1 MATLLSRIRGL
12 IVAQAHHAVDQA
24 ENPQL
29 MSHQLVRDLSTEL
42 AAANRGLVAAL
53 GAERQ
58 LQRSR
63 ERMAQEAADWDRT
76 AETLL
81 RKGEEGLT
89 REALERA
96 VALRQG
102 VEALA
107 QLLRRAAATVARLR
121 SQVGRLRAELG
132 RVRQRVAVIDVQQA
146 AARALHSA
154 GQAGDAYGRALDRA
168 QELERYEQ
176 QAETVDCEAEAAGDL
191 LDEQDRLERSVAKL
205 GADAAVDEA
214 LAALR
219 RKIAAGETPAA
230 GAAQVTSVEINTV
243 EKDS

>member
-12 IVAQAHHAVDQA
+12 VAAQAHRAVDRA

-29 MSHQLVRDLSTEL
+29 MSHQLVRDLTTEL
-42 AAANRGLVAAL
+42 ANANRGLVAAM

-58 LQRSR
+58 LRRSR
-63 ERMAQEAADWDRT
+63 ERMEQEAADWERN

-81 RKGEEGLT
+81 RKNEEGLT

-107 QLLRRAAATVARLR
+107 QPLQRAAGAVERLR
-121 SQVGRLRAELG
+121 GQVGRLRAELG
-132 RVRQRVAVIDVQQA
+132 RVRQRVAVIDVHQA
-146 AARALHSA
+146 AALALRRAGHA
-154 GQAGDAYGRALDRA
+154 DDAYTRALDRA
-168 QELERYEQ
+168 QELERYERN
-176 QAETVDCEAEAAGDL
+176 AESTDCAAEAAGEL
-191 LDEQDRLERSVAKL
+191 LDEQDRLERSVARL
-205 GADAAVDEA
+205 SADAAVDEA

-219 RKIAAGETPAA
+219 RRLAAGQGPAA
-230 GAAQVTSVEINTV
+230 EVTTV
-243 EKDS
+243 EKAS

>member
-1 MATLLSRIRGL
+1 MSTLLSRIRGL
-12 IVAQAHHAVDQA
+12 VLAQAHHAVDRA
-24 ENPQL
+24 EDPQL
-29 MSHQLVRDLSTEL
+29 MSHQLVRDLTLEL

-63 ERMAQEAADWDRT
+63 ERMHQEAADWERT

-96 VALRQG
+96 VALHQG
-102 VEALA
+102 VESLA
-107 QLLRRAAATVARLR
+107 QLLLRSAATVARLR
-121 SQVGRLRAELG
+121 GQVGRLRAELG

-146 AARALHSA
+146 ATQALRRAGHA
-154 GQAGDAYGRALDRA
+154 DDAYGRALDRA
-168 QELERYEQ
+168 QELERYESR
-176 QAETVDCEAEAAGDL
+176 AETADCEAEAAGEL
-191 LDEQDRLERSVAKL
+191 LDEQDRLERSVARL
-205 GADAAVDEA
+205 NTTAAVDEA

-219 RKIAAGETPAA
+219 GRIAAGPVPGA
-230 GAAQVTSVEINTV
+230 GAEITTA
-243 EKDS
+243 EKPS

>member
-12 IVAQAHHAVDQA
+12 VLAQAHHAVDRA
-24 ENPQL
+24 ESPQL
-29 MSHQLVRDLSTEL
+29 MSHQLVRDLGTEL

-58 LQRSR
+58 LQRGQ
-63 ERMAQEAADWDRT
+63 ERMSQEAADWERT

-81 RKGEEGLT
+81 RRGEEGLA

-102 VEALA
+102 AEGLC

-121 SQVGRLRAELG
+121 GQVGRLRSELG

-146 AARALHSA
+146 AAQALSRAGHGDDACSRALE
-154 GQAGDAYGRALDRA
+154 RA
-168 QELERYEQ
+168 QQLERYEQ
-176 QAETVDCEAEAAGDL
+176 QSESADCEAEAAGEL
-191 LDEQDRLERSVAKL
+191 LDEQDRLERSVSRL
-205 GADAAVDEA
+205 SADTAVDQA

-219 RKIAAGETPAA
+219 SRIAAGSAPAA
-230 GAAQVTSVEINTV
+230 DGAGPVTTQ
-243 EKDS
+243 EKAS

>member
-1 MATLLSRIRGL
+1 MATLMSRIRGL
-12 IVAQAHHAVDQA
+12 VVAQAHHVVDEA

-29 MSHQLVRDLSTEL
+29 MSHQLVRDLTTEL

-63 ERMAQEAADWDRT
+63 ERMGQEAADWDRS

-96 VALRQG
+96 VALHQG
-102 VEALA
+102 AESLA
-107 QLLRRAAATVARLR
+107 QPLQRAAATVERLR
-121 SQVGRLRAELG
+121 GQVARLRAELG

-146 AARALHSA
+146 AALALRKA
-154 GQAGDAYGRALDRA
+154 GQADDAYSRALDRA
-168 QELERYEQ
+168 QELERFERK
-176 QAETVDCEAEAAGDL
+176 AEAADCEAEAAGAL
-191 LDEQDRLERSVAKL
+191 FDEQDRLERSVTRL
-205 GADAAVDEA
+205 SADAAVDEA

-219 RKIAAGETPAA
+219 SRIAAGQAPAA
-230 GAAQVTSVEINTV
+230 AEVTTQASTG
-243 EKDS
+243 EKPS

>member
-1 MATLLSRIRGL
+1 MSTLLSRIRGL
-12 IVAQAHHAVDQA
+12 VLAQAHHAVDRA
-24 ENPQL
+24 EDPQL
-29 MSHQLVRDLSTEL
+29 MSHQLVRDLTLEL

-63 ERMAQEAADWDRT
+63 ERMDQEAADWERT

-96 VALRQG
+96 VALHQG
-102 VEALA
+102 VESLA
-107 QLLRRAAATVARLR
+107 QLLRRSAATVARLR
-121 SQVGRLRAELG
+121 GQVGRLRAELG

-146 AARALHSA
+146 APQALRRAGCA
-154 GQAGDAYGRALDRA
+154 DDAYGRALDRA
-168 QELERYEQ
+168 QELERYES
-176 QAETVDCEAEAAGDL
+176 QAETADCEAEAAGEL
-191 LDEQDRLERSVAKL
+191 LDEQDRLERSVARL
-205 GADAAVDEA
+205 NSAAAVDEA

-219 RKIAAGETPAA
+219 GRIAAGPAPGA
-230 GAAQVTSVEINTV
+230 GAEITAA
-243 EKDS
+243 EKPS